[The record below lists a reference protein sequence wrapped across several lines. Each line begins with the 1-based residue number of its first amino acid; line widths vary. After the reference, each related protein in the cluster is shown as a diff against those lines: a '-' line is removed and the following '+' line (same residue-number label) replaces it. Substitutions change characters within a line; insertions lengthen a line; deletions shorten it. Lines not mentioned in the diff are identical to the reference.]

1 MNLKKLKRLLS
12 LTLTAAM
19 VASMISVPVN
29 AETVTDNTAAAMEE
43 MIADPADEDVA
54 DDADGTDTADD
65 VEDVA
70 DEKEDSDV
78 VDETENSDEADETED
93 EGTAEAAEEELFNA
107 REAGDG
113 STGEGTGDSGTI
125 TPPEA
130 PSPII
135 VGDGEGQKTLEEAI
149 ALAIAEGSNQK
160 TIQLA
165 KNARFAVSPTQAIY
179 NLSGVT
185 IETGDYSLIVPS
197 GADVVLN
204 NATVTHTG
212 TASSMAIYVQGNLTI
227 SGGRYTTN
235 GGTMLGVDNG
245 TATITRA
252 EFESQNITLARYTL
266 PVISVEGVDGQL
278 TMGSGK
284 ITAVGGASTATNG
297 MYGVYVLD
305 GAQVTLGNATAANDA
320 EDNLKINSVCA
331 AVSMNG
337 MTSPGRITI
346 NGGTYQSGLNGATAA
361 AQKKFESVLYLPANA
376 NVTINNGVFQAA
388 GESVFSIPY
397 NNVANNANKP
407 LLRLNLN
414 IKNGEFTST
423 GDVFQL
429 GTGVADNTKIKVA
442 ITGGKFSSKPADAYV
457 AAGYGAYQRKEVVE
471 GAEVTRYVV
480 THTAVAEVNGQ
491 GYDSFE
497 GALGAA
503 QAGQTI
509 TLNNDIV
516 LETGEYD
523 FSGKTIQTGGHMFK
537 IPEGITATLKGGSG
551 DTAGMIKNSET
562 ATASAATKWS
572 EPAANR
578 TILSVQGTLN
588 IDGGKYETAGVKAL
602 MIEGSVKIIGGAS
615 FAVVGNNGN
624 TYDGASLIDVNG
636 AAAKLEMVAG
646 TVNANIGQGDDGMY
660 GIYVRNGAELV
671 LGTKGQTEQVSPVV
685 TSRFAAIGMN
695 ATTAPGRIT
704 VNGGTYESTV
714 ACTEEGHEIYNA
726 VLYLPATATVTI
738 NGGKFRATGSGG
750 NRHVISVPHVGF
762 GDPVK
767 KIELNLVIN
776 NGTFEVV
783 DPVADNGD
791 AIFYTRG
798 LIGSG
803 STNFVSVRGGKYKP
817 SPNHGVTGC
826 YKVSEADSDGFVTVS
841 ESTDTSGETGHKL
854 VWKKKVEPSCWKEGI
869 IGHYECS
876 ICGKMYQTKSVGEEL
891 LLKDALIAK
900 TDHTSDVTPVPGK
913 VGDCTTDGVKAY
925 VMCNNCKK
933 CYDDSD
939 GKGAIRLQNDTDGTQ
954 GKSQEEF
961 ITKAEG
967 HNYEIV
973 VDWSTVDYAKARK
986 GVSTGIEVTRKC
998 SECTKDGEE
1007 GESARTVSVEVLDGS
1022 AITDCKVGGTATV
1035 KVTGE
1040 FATDEFG
1047 KAVPV
1052 DSDTPWTLDVTKNDF
1067 TVAPSNK
1074 HTVTDAEFNWD
1085 AFNGSEFKTGE
1096 ANGVTAEATCDVCD
1110 AKVASRSVAVICPG
1124 GYPAKPLDC
1133 TSDALEFQATA
1144 TFDAKS
1150 DTPDSTSAT
1159 VVEKQSRGG
1168 KHILKRI
1175 RSYKAPTCTTPGSWA
1190 YYQCEGCHR
1199 YCFGEDDTTANDGQ
1213 GKWLWDGQTT
1223 EPTPAQIAKDI
1234 TISMSPHSLK
1244 LRGFAWDNEASNL
1257 ARATFI
1263 CTNAGCGKTLV
1274 INGITATEDKNNNS
1288 SSENVPCGTDTKINY
1303 IATIHLDKTKVETD
1317 SATGNLNYTGD
1328 LTATTGLQYTSE
1340 TGELVKT
1347 QPKPHSYVIKEVKWA
1362 DGDGTDA
1369 TNGTMQGDTKVHE
1382 IDQGIVVT
1390 IGCANCANT
1399 MKVASNGDV
1408 EYTGGLDFLAKV
1420 SFDEKNK
1427 PITDTDT
1434 EGTMAA
1440 TCTSEGRAF
1449 YQVKALIYGDG
1460 DMPNQTIEAEDLLA
1474 TLTPVDE
1481 DAHAWT
1487 ELDWGK
1493 EPWQPVMED
1502 GNRKF
1507 VTVIAEIEGK
1517 NGVTKQ
1523 CKVPSYT
1530 IAATRYCTNGC
1541 AISKEQPQEFTGTV
1555 GTESTEDAHIVFDIK
1570 QREMTCT
1577 KGGRTTYEATAYV
1590 GDTLVEKYVAPAVYN
1605 EDSKGHSL
1613 ELTWDWN
1620 NVYKVPG
1627 DEESAV
1633 IGVDGLTVERKCANC
1648 SVRPDGEDV
1657 VDRPKD
1663 WFEPQICKIKL
1674 TEKETEDEEGN
1685 LVPPTFEEATDDK
1698 GNPILGEDGKTP
1710 VLIATATATT
1720 DKGVVLKLE
1729 VTKDGKS
1736 ADCDNSG
1743 SVTYD
1748 AKFSIPAAGES
1759 WTTERRIINA
1769 ALGHAYRWSIHWDPK
1784 DNPSEE
1790 DVKNKNIWNVYA
1802 ERRCQN
1808 SGCPDQ
1814 TTPQRTDLN
1823 DKVTYDTENSE
1834 VPTCVKKGKDTW
1846 NVVAPTLP
1854 DGEQWASAADGE
1866 PTQPMVTKVV
1876 DNIPED
1882 SNAHDY
1888 NVATVTPAA
1897 TTTVITVNGEEK
1909 EVLPVTFARTCK
1921 RDGAD
1926 NSHTDSVTLN
1936 ATTTDKTEDCSK
1948 GYDWNFSVNEK
1959 EVEALREAGWEL
1971 PDDYTDTFTH
1981 RVAPAEGR
1989 KNHDLIRVAGGTSSN
2004 DCSEPTHPTYYECK
2018 RCTKRYTTQSA
2029 LTEYS
2034 GPGKGEG
2041 TPQGHLYGQPVFSW
2055 IEEGETVQATF
2066 RCTRSQCP
2074 GNVTIETDGNKIV
2087 SPEELTLVADLE
2099 DTPYVE
2105 IPAECKDSQNTHTT
2119 ESGLALPAG
2128 IGYAWGLATL
2138 RITEGTAQGN
2148 LNVNDYFEGELGM
2161 YLDHVDHEFVNGTCK
2176 WCNLEGGVIINFYGR
2191 TNTLVSRLDC
2201 SSKEGQRPTADT
2213 LTLPTAPN
2221 QIGYEF
2227 LGWSLKRGD
2236 QAASKNIKQEIC
2248 DLCTEDKTINV
2259 YAVYKVIEDK
2269 GKVRVDKVLRTDGTD
2284 SVIETG
2290 SEQEVVIG
2298 AKYTATADQ
2307 LESYHFSHWEKDGAV
2322 LGTDTSYSMYVQ
2334 TTNLVVL
2341 KAVYVPDESGVA
2353 KPEARVVITDVYGSV
2368 VDSVEKLSFVSAIS
2382 DIPEGWDVS
2391 GSGFVYSVKDGIA
2404 EGDLTLERT
2413 EVSGSGVYKS
2423 ALNGT
2428 QTNIMTVK
2436 IGTANKAK
2444 TVSARAYV
2452 IYTNGTEA
2460 KTIYSTMRATSYN
2473 DAPQKAP
2480 ESRR

>member
-78 VDETENSDEADETED
+78 VDETENSDETED

-107 REAGDG
+107 REAGDE
-113 STGEGTGDSGTI
+113 STGEGTGDSGT
-125 TPPEA
+125 TTTPEA

-135 VGDGEGQKTLEEAI
+135 VGDGEDQKTLEEAI

-212 TASSMAIYVQGNLTI
+212 TTSSMAIYVQGNLTI

-252 EFESQNITLARYTL
+252 EFESQNITSAHYTL

-429 GTGVADNTKIKVA
+429 GTGVANNAKIKVA
-442 ITGGKFSSKPADAYV
+442 ITGGKFSSKPVDAYV
-457 AAGYGAYQRKEVVE
+457 ATGYGAYQRQEVVGE
-471 GAEVTRYVV
+471 TEVIRYVV

-497 GALGAA
+497 GALEAA

-551 DTAGMIKNSET
+551 DTAGIIKNSET
-562 ATASAATKWS
+562 ATASTATKWS
-572 EPAANR
+572 EPASNR

-615 FAVVGNNGN
+615 FAVVGNGSN

-671 LGTKGQTEQVSPVV
+671 LGTKGQTEQASPAV
-685 TSRFAAIGMN
+685 TSKFAAIGMN

-714 ACTEEGHEIYNA
+714 ACTGEGHEIYNA

-738 NGGKFRATGSGG
+738 NGGKFRATGKGN

-783 DPVADNGD
+783 NPVADNGD

-798 LIGSG
+798 LIGAD

-900 TDHTSDVTPVPGK
+900 TDHASDVAVEPEVTGS
-913 VGDCTTDGVKAY
+913 CITNGVSAY
-925 VMCNNCKK
+925 VMCNKCKK
-933 CYDDSD
+933 CYDNSD
-939 GKGAIRLQNDTDGTQ
+939 GNGMKRLQNDTDGTQ

-961 ITKAEG
+961 ITEATG
-967 HNYEIV
+967 HTYV
-973 VDWSTVDYAKARK
+973 MTVDWNTVDYAKARK

-998 SECTKDGEE
+998 SKCAEDGEE
-1007 GESARTVSVEVLDGS
+1007 GETARTVSVEVLDGS

-1047 KAVPV
+1047 NAVPA
-1052 DSDTPWTLDVTKNDF
+1052 DSATPWTLSETKSDF
-1067 TVAPSNK
+1067 TVAPSDK

-1085 AFNGSEFKTGE
+1085 AFNGSEFKTEE

-1110 AKVASRSVAVICPG
+1110 AKVASTSVAVICPS
-1124 GYPAKPLDC
+1124 GYPAAPLDC

-1150 DTPDSTSAT
+1150 DAPDSTSAT

-1175 RSYKAPTCTTPGSWA
+1175 GSYKAPTCTTPGSWA
-1190 YYQCEGCHR
+1190 YYQCEGCRR

-1274 INGITATEDKNNNS
+1274 INGITATEDKNNNNNS

-1362 DGDGTDA
+1362 DGEGTEA
-1369 TNGTMQGDTKVHE
+1369 TNEAMKGDTNVHQ

-1390 IGCANCANT
+1390 IGCANCTNT
-1399 MKVASNGDV
+1399 MEVASNGDV
-1408 EYTGGLDFLAKV
+1408 YCTGGLDFLAKV
-1420 SFDEKNK
+1420 SFDEENK
-1427 PITDTDT
+1427 PITEADP

-1440 TCTSEGRAF
+1440 TCISEGRAF

-1474 TLTPVDE
+1474 TLTPVGE

-1487 ELDWGK
+1487 ALVWK
-1493 EPWQPVMED
+1493 EWVEEPAKIED
-1502 GNRKF
+1502 GDRIPPVYSIK
-1507 VTVIAEIEGK
+1507 
-1517 NGVTKQ
+1517 
-1523 CKVPSYT
+1523 
-1530 IAATRYCTNGC
+1530 ATRHCTNKGC
-1541 AISKEQPQEFTGTV
+1541 KNYPGEVLDQDGNPVIKEQAFETV
-1555 GTESTEDAHIVFDIK
+1555 TTVPEDKNVPYILVDTEVEQK
-1570 QREMTCT
+1570 KTCVQSGIT
-1577 KGGRTTYEATAYV
+1577 NYEATAYFNGEAV
-1590 GDTLVEKYVAPAVYN
+1590 KKVEAPNEVSHPTPAVYN
-1605 EDSKGHSL
+1605 DPVEGHKIALEWNWDPKDSDSEGPVEK
-1613 ELTWDWN
+1613 LT
-1620 NVYKVPG
+1620 
-1627 DEESAV
+1627 
-1633 IGVDGLTVERKCANC
+1633 GLTVKRYCPNCTYSEDPDIQGERWVVPLGVF
-1648 SVRPDGEDV
+1648 SVAIGDEMGSYYDSKDADPEDPDTWKLRVEKSGEDATCNTPGTARYKATLNYNAENV
-1657 VDRPKD
+1657 YNNTRV
-1663 WFEPQICKIKL
+1663 
-1674 TEKETEDEEGN
+1674 
-1685 LVPPTFEEATDDK
+1685 LV
-1698 GNPILGEDGKTP
+1698 
-1710 VLIATATATT
+1710 
-1720 DKGVVLKLE
+1720 
-1729 VTKDGKS
+1729 
-1736 ADCDNSG
+1736 
-1743 SVTYD
+1743 
-1748 AKFSIPAAGES
+1748 
-1759 WTTERRIINA
+1759 NA
-1769 ALGHAYRWSIHWDPK
+1769 ALGHTMKWHINWEQDETNGQGSEKWVATMQKKCTRNDVSEGTPTVATISYDLDDATCLAEGKEVWTIT
-1784 DNPSEE
+1784 NLPSEVE
-1790 DVKNKNIWNVYA
+1790 GDYA
-1802 ERRCQN
+1802 TGTEKFKEK
-1808 SGCPDQ
+1808 
-1814 TTPQRTDLN
+1814 DL
-1823 DKVTYDTENSE
+1823 
-1834 VPTCVKKGKDTW
+1834 
-1846 NVVAPTLP
+1846 
-1854 DGEQWASAADGE
+1854 
-1866 PTQPMVTKVV
+1866 
-1876 DNIPED
+1876 PED
-1882 SNAHDY
+1882 TVNGHDY

-1897 TTTVITVNGEEK
+1897 TTTVITVGGVEK
-1909 EVLPVTFARTCK
+1909 EVLAVTFARTCK
-1921 RDGAD
+1921 IEGAD
-1926 NSHTDSVTLN
+1926 DSHTDTEILY
-1936 ATTTDKTEDCSK
+1936 ATTTNKPEDCSK
-1948 GYDWNFSVNEK
+1948 GYTLNFSVNTE
-1959 EVEALREAGWEL
+1959 EVTALREAGWDIPEG
-1971 PDDYTDTFTH
+1971 YTGRFEH
-1981 RVAPAEGR
+1981 VVQPAEGR
-1989 KNHDLIRVAGGTSSN
+1989 KNHDLIRVAGGTNSN
-2004 DCSEPTHPTYYECK
+2004 DCNAETHPTYYECK
-2018 RCTKRYTTQSA
+2018 RCEKRYTTQSA
-2029 LTEYS
+2029 LTEYK
-2034 GPGKGEG
+2034 GPGQGDG
-2041 TPQGHLYGQPVFSW
+2041 QPQGHLYGQPEFTW
-2055 IEEGETVQATF
+2055 IEEGKTVQATF
-2066 RCTRSQCP
+2066 RCTRSGCT
-2074 GNVTIETDGNKIV
+2074 GDVTIGDKV
-2087 SPEELTLVADLE
+2087 SPKELTLVATLD
-2099 DTPYVE
+2099 DKPYVD
-2105 IPAECKDSQNTHTT
+2105 IPAQCIGMKDDAGNLTGT
-2119 ESGLALPAG
+2119 GLA
-2128 IGYAWGLATL
+2128 YGLAKLT
-2138 RITEGTAQGN
+2138 ISKQNAQGS
-2148 LNVNDYFEGELGM
+2148 LKVGDYFESELEKTIAPEPHVFENGE
-2161 YLDHVDHEFVNGTCK
+2161 CK
-2176 WCNLEGGVIINFYGR
+2176 WCHTEEATRVIFEGHNGNE
-2191 TNTLVSRLDC
+2191 L
-2201 SSKEGQRPTADT
+2201 SSEYYPTGTSAADIEV
-2213 LTLPTAPN
+2213 PTAPN
-2221 QIGYEF
+2221 RFGYDF
-2227 LGWSLKRGD
+2227 VGWQLNSAGSPYGSNEI
-2236 QAASKNIKQEIC
+2236 AAEIVK
-2248 DLCTEDKTINV
+2248 LLSG
-2259 YAVYKVIEDK
+2259 K
-2269 GKVRVDKVLRTDGTD
+2269 GKITLIAIYEPSQVSQAEVTVTNLYRAEGSADVTGTTNTVKVNIGTR
-2284 SVIETG
+2284 
-2290 SEQEVVIG
+2290 
-2298 AKYTATADQ
+2298 YTATSTKDTDDKYK
-2307 LESYHFSHWEKDGAV
+2307 EYGFSHWEINGEV
-2322 LGTDTSYSMYVQ
+2322 VGTNTSYELLIQNAV
-2334 TTNLVVL
+2334 TIH
-2341 KAVYVPDESGVA
+2341 AVYVLGKKEEA
-2353 KPEARVVITDVYGSV
+2353 KPVVAITDAYGSI
-2368 VDSVEKLSFVSAIS
+2368 VDGSYKLSFVSNMS
-2382 DIPEGWDVS
+2382 YPEGYEVVD
-2391 GSGFVYSVKDGIA
+2391 SGFVYCNVNA
-2404 EGDLTLERT
+2404 EQISEDDMVLSSTNANVRT
-2413 EVSGSGVYKS
+2413 KQLGGSK
-2423 ALNGT
+2423 
-2428 QTNIMTVK
+2428 TNIFSLNL
-2436 IGTANKAK
+2436 GTDTAGTRRGTKVA
-2444 TVSARAYV
+2444 ARAYV
-2452 IYTNGTEA
+2452 KLA
-2460 KTIYSTMRATSYN
+2460 KDDQVYEFYSSVMVKSYN
-2473 DAPQKAP
+2473 DVVPAAK
-2480 ESRR
+2480 